1 MSFKAA
7 LVLGG
12 KEYQILNVNFSVNQN
27 TDYRS
32 GKPSTE
38 VMPGSIS
45 MEIELD
51 GENIKD
57 FWIWSVD
64 SKMKKSGSIKFFKFD
79 EDASMFELA
88 FEDGFCTG
96 FSAQMSAVSSSPM
109 TVNLTVSSR
118 VLDIDGAGID
128 LTW

>member
-1 MSFKAA
+1 MSFKAS
-7 LVLGG
+7 LVMDD
-12 KEYQILNVNFSVNQN
+12 KEHQLLNVNFSVNQN

-38 VMPGSIS
+38 VMPGSINF
-45 MEIELD
+45 EVELD

-57 FWIWSVD
+57 FWTWSVD

-109 TVNLTVSSR
+109 TASLTISSR
-118 VLDIDGAGID
+118 MLDIDGAGID
-128 LTW
+128 LIW